1 MVRTVTGCEW
11 LWQVKICKTVAKQPR
26 MTRLTRMVH
35 EEMVPTKHTKY
46 TNEAEPLAFVPFVC
60 LVGKVLL
67 HARIAGNRH
76 PKKYLRKTRRI
87 C

>member
-1 MVRTVTGCEW
+1 
-11 LWQVKICKTVAKQPR
+11 
-26 MTRLTRMVH
+26 MVH
-35 EEMVPTKHTKY
+35 EKMVPTKHTNY

>member
-11 LWQVKICKTVAKQPR
+11 LWQVKICNPECRQSRVT
-26 MTRLTRMVH
+26 LITRMVH

-67 HARIAGNRH
+67 HARLAGNRH
-76 PKKYLRKTRRI
+76 AKKYLRKTR
-87 C
+87 